1 MVEEEEFRRTTTV
14 AQDTGGIMRLGRKL
28 VMAAGIAL
36 WMWLALAGVAM
47 ARPLVHEHF
56 HDASSEVIEE
66 FCGDLTVREDIDV
79 RGQTLINSRGPNGL
93 PYFHETVRGSLSWT
107 NLANGK
113 TMYQVFTINDKDLKV
128 TDNGDGTL
136 TILVLNTGGF
146 RLYGPDGQRLRD
158 SGQIRFEL
166 LIDHGGTPT
175 DPSDD
180 EFLEFLGIVK
190 ESTGTN
196 ELEGHDFCEDIH
208 DFIG

>member
-1 MVEEEEFRRTTTV
+1 MGRRLAVTIG
-14 AQDTGGIMRLGRKL
+14 AASLLLLL
-28 VMAAGIAL
+28 V
-36 WMWLALAGVAM
+36 AGVAS
-47 ARPLVHEHF
+47 ARPLENEHF
-56 HDASSEVIEE
+56 HETSSEVIED

-79 RGQTLINSRGPNGL
+79 RGHTLVNPRGRDGL
-93 PYFHETVRGSLSWT
+93 PFFHETVRGTFSWT
-107 NLANGK
+107 NVANGK

-146 RLYGPDGQRLRD
+146 KLFGPAGQRLRD

-196 ELEGHDFCEDIH
+196 ELEGRDFCEDIH